1 MRLRATIPVLGWI
14 ISGIFLTNPLRAA
27 DLGALED
34 RFDAALLKAQVD
46 YDRSKLRL
54 DKGFSDH
61 LAGLMASHQGTGKLG
76 STLAI
81 KREIEWF
88 SEEAKLGE
96 GDLVEQPPD
105 LLAAQQKYLKA
116 LATHD
121 DALNK
126 KKSKAY
132 EIYISELE
140 SLKVKLTMAGKI
152 DEAESAASKLV
163 LAAAAHRALAELAE
177 AARRLPV
184 PDGAIE
190 WQGHHY
196 LVVVQSRVSFS
207 DARAACEK
215 LGGHLVFLES
225 EDERKFVHQLKGRK
239 TAWIGASDQ
248 DEEGT
253 YTWLDGSE
261 IAKELRN
268 VIPQTNTRVYDCV
281 LLTVDGVL
289 VSRPKSGH
297 HKSGIEKWVNRY
309 VIEWD
314 Y

>member
-1 MRLRATIPVLGWI
+1 MHPT
-14 ISGIFLTNPLRAA
+14 RAA
-27 DLGALED
+27 DLGEVEG
-34 RFDAALLKAQVD
+34 RFDAAVLRAEVD
-46 YDRSKLRL
+46 YDESKLRL
-54 DKGFSDH
+54 DKGFTDH
-61 LAGLMASHQGTGKLG
+61 LASLMASHRSAGKLE

-81 KREIEWF
+81 KRETERF
-88 SEEAKLGE
+88 SSAGE
-96 GDLVEQPPD
+96 LSGSDLVEQPAD
-105 LLAAQQKYLKA
+105 LLAAQQRYLEA

-121 DALNK
+121 AILNK

-132 EIYISELE
+132 EVYISALG

-152 DEAESAASKLV
+152 DEAEQVASKLD
-163 LAAAAHRALAELAE
+163 LATDAHRALVELAE

-184 PDGAIE
+184 PDGASE

-215 LGGHLVFLES
+215 LGGHLVFLGS
-225 EDERKFVHQLKGRK
+225 EDERKFVHKLKGRK
-239 TAWIGASDQ
+239 TSWIGASDQ

-268 VIPQTNTRVYDCV
+268 VISQTNTRVYDCV